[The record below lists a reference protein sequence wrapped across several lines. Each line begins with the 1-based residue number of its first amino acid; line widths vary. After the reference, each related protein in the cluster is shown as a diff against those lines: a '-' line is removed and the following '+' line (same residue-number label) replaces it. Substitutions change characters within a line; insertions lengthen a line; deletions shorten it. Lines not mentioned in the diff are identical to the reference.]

1 MYTEKRLVEDLE
13 SLGVRK
19 GDLLFIHS
27 SFKSLGAIDGGAA
40 TVISALESV
49 VGNNGLILMPSFN
62 LIEWNQRHIIGI

>member
-40 TVISALESV
+40 TVISA
-49 VGNNGLILMPSFN
+49 
-62 LIEWNQRHIIGI
+62 